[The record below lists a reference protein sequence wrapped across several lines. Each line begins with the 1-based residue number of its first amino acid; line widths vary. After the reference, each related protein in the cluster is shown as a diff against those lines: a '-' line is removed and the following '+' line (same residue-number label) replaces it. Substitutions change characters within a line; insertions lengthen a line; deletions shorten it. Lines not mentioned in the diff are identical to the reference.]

1 MRWEWDS
8 NSRRPLERDG
18 FQDRCFRPLSHPT
31 NRMRLAV
38 FLVFRKYE
46 DIEDLQNTESVD
58 DEKNDEPW
66 FAFVLSGFV

>member
-1 MRWEWDS
+1 
-8 NSRRPLERDG
+8 
-18 FQDRCFRPLSHPT
+18 
-31 NRMRLAV
+31 MRLAV
-38 FLVFRKYE
+38 FLVFSKYE